1 MVLREGMGENHDEQL
16 PVVTALPPSDDSLKA
31 TSVID
36 SEHEN
41 IVAYA
46 KEQAGELTQQ
56 KDIVVALY
64 YAVRDDIRYDP
75 YSFDLLQSS
84 FSASHT
90 LAQGA
95 GWCVPKAIMLAACC
109 RALGIPAR
117 LGFADVKNH
126 LSTERLRETMKTDVF
141 HWHGYTS
148 IYLTG
153 KWVKATPAFNIE
165 LCDKFGLK
173 PLEFNGEED
182 SIYHEFDRAGNRH
195 MEYLLERGEYDDLP
209 LAKMLEL
216 FREVYGNFFDQPS
229 LNEHSFEEDVARE
242 VSRD

>member
-1 MVLREGMGENHDEQL
+1 MVSSGGSERSGQL
-16 PVVTALPPSDDSLKA
+16 PIVTALPPSNDSLSA

-36 SEHEN
+36 CEHSE
-41 IVAYA
+41 IIAYA
-46 KEQAGELTQQ
+46 KAKIGELSDQ
-56 KDIVVALY
+56 KDIAVALY

-75 YSFDLLQSS
+75 YSFDLQESS
-84 FSASHT
+84 FAASHT

-95 GWCVPKAIMLAACC
+95 GWCVPKAILLAACC
-109 RALGIPAR
+109 RASGIPAR
-117 LGFADVKNH
+117 LGFADVQNH

-148 IYLTG
+148 IYING
-153 KWVKATPAFNIE
+153 RWVKATPAFNIE
-165 LCDKFGLK
+165 LCEKFGLK

-209 LAKMLEL
+209 LDEMLEL
-216 FREVYGNFFDQPS
+216 FREVYGGFFDQPN
-229 LNEHSFEEDVARE
+229 LNEHSFEQDVARE
-242 VSRD
+242 VSKD

>member
-1 MVLREGMGENHDEQL
+1 MVLREGMGEVRDGQP

-36 SEHEN
+36 SEQAD

-46 KEQAGELTQQ
+46 KQKAGELTDQ
-56 KDIVVALY
+56 KDIAVALY
-64 YAVRDDIRYDP
+64 YAVRDEIRYDP
-75 YSFDLLQSS
+75 YSFDLQESA
-84 FSASHT
+84 FAASHT
-90 LAQGA
+90 MAEGA

-148 IYLTG
+148 IYLKG

-173 PLEFNGEED
+173 PLEFDGEED

-209 LAKMLEL
+209 LAEMLAL
-216 FREVYGNFFDQPS
+216 FREVYGNFFDGPS
-229 LNEHSFEEDVARE
+229 LNEYSFEEDVERE
-242 VSRD
+242 ISED